1 VETETELERDH
12 LLRAVECLL
21 LVGGG
26 PVRIEQLREVLNV
39 PDETV
44 RDVLRELTQIYG
56 ARGLQ
61 IQPIA
66 GGYQLTTRPEFAPY
80 VARFLGLERREPLSR
95 AALETLA
102 IVAYRQPVTRAEI
115 EAVRGVRCEHVLQ
128 RLGELELIRELGRRP
143 TLGRPI
149 LYGTTDAFLRH
160 FGLKDLTDLPPLEG
174 HDPRQVLAA
183 QDAAADTL
191 PQR

>member
-1 VETETELERDH
+1 MTASEFDRDR
-12 LLRAVECLL
+12 LVRAVECLL

-26 PVRIEQLREVLNV
+26 PVRVEHLREVLDV
-39 PDETV
+39 ADETV
-44 RDVLRELTQIYG
+44 HDILADLVRIYG
-56 ARGLQ
+56 DRGLQ
-61 IQPIA
+61 ILHIA

-80 VARFLGLERREPLSR
+80 VQRFLGLERREPLSR

-102 IVAYRQPVTRAEI
+102 IVAYRQPVTRAEV
-115 EAVRGVRCEHVLQ
+115 EAVRGVRCEHVLE
-128 RLGELELIRELGRRP
+128 RLGELELIREVGRRP

-183 QDAAADTL
+183 QDAAAPL
-191 PQR
+191 PQP